1 VGRVL
6 FFFQYAFEGDGSF
19 YAILETMKTHSA
31 ASHSSCIPMVTPFK
45 QCETKK
51 NTVVDIA
58 DIVTVVG
65 LLKMVKQVVSGRTIT
80 FKESDSLFVISP
92 STAFDEDMKK
102 TAGSIIN
109 LC

>member
-1 VGRVL
+1 
-6 FFFQYAFEGDGSF
+6 
-19 YAILETMKTHSA
+19 MWN
-31 ASHSSCIPMVTPFK
+31 
-45 QCETKK
+45 KK

-92 STAFDEDMKK
+92 STALDEDMKK